1 MYLFLYIKKIKEQN
15 IIRRK
20 NMTQKELSYVED
32 AIGHEDNLIKICEE
46 TITYLEDDS
55 LVSFM
60 NKELKNHTQVRE
72 ELMELLEE
80 KANE

>member
-1 MYLFLYIKKIKEQN
+1 
-15 IIRRK
+15 
-20 NMTQKELSYVED
+20 MTQKELSYVED